1 MSMILEITQVLP
13 AAAIM
18 LAIWTAAALAV
29 LKLSAR
35 ALPLGR
41 LFVLALWS
49 CVEVLLIL
57 AVLGALSVLLLHRP
71 FASPSLIAVL
81 IAFAAGAWRLDRRL
95 ERNGIPARFPSTGVL
110 AMMAALIATAA
121 AFGLLLWHYAA
132 PTHQL

>member
-1 MSMILEITQVLP
+1 MSMILEIYRVLP

-18 LAIWTAAALAV
+18 LALWTVAALAV

-35 ALPLGR
+35 ALPLGH
-41 LFVLALWS
+41 LFLLALWT
-49 CVEVLLIL
+49 CAEVLLVL

-81 IAFAAGAWRLDRRL
+81 TAFAVGAWRLDRRL
-95 ERNGIPARFPSTGVL
+95 ERNGIPTRFPSIGVL
-110 AMMAALIATAA
+110 AMIAALIATAA
-121 AFGLLLWHYAA
+121 AFGLLLWTYAA